1 MRSCFA
7 MASVRASAVSAGQR
21 CSGRLSGNR
30 QARTRGTAKPDH
42 SDGRKVIYSLTA
54 QGIHLAAVLTE
65 MVLWAARHKRAENW
79 ALIRLMRKDTKQVNA
94 EIRQRWASQ
103 GSHPGP
109 IKIDNS

>member
-1 MRSCFA
+1 M
-7 MASVRASAVSAGQR
+7 
-21 CSGRLSGNR
+21 
-30 QARTRGTAKPDH
+30 
-42 SDGRKVIYSLTA
+42 
-54 QGIHLAAVLTE
+54 LTE

-94 EIRQRWASQ
+94 EIHQRWASQ